1 MSITH
6 STFEVDHVLRTANL
20 LQTPFRTRDAVLP
33 FGRAMLIG
41 RPCLTIECLRE
52 AMTLRGLETDC
63 CPFEQNVSLCASG
76 YDVFVIFLMRWEPS
90 ALNFIEQRMAELR
103 VQALRVPVVALVED
117 AETGSAAFAGM
128 GFSTVVLG
136 LPSASFAVDVVHLL
150 MRGSR
155 QLRKFDTS
163 DGEPQMLDQLEA
175 EERGPSLVP
184 ADVCF
189 TRRETELLD
198 LLRRGMQ
205 NKLIAYELG
214 ISEST
219 VKAHLRSIMAKL
231 KAKNRTQAVCILA
244 QEMERTNRETVD
256 D

>member
-1 MSITH
+1 
-6 STFEVDHVLRTANL
+6 
-20 LQTPFRTRDAVLP
+20 
-33 FGRAMLIG
+33 
-41 RPCLTIECLRE
+41 
-52 AMTLRGLETDC
+52 
-63 CPFEQNVSLCASG
+63 
-76 YDVFVIFLMRWEPS
+76 
-90 ALNFIEQRMAELR
+90 
-103 VQALRVPVVALVED
+103 
-117 AETGSAAFAGM
+117 
-128 GFSTVVLG
+128 
-136 LPSASFAVDVVHLL
+136 
-150 MRGSR
+150 
-155 QLRKFDTS
+155 
-163 DGEPQMLDQLEA
+163 MLDQLEA

>member
-1 MSITH
+1 L
-6 STFEVDHVLRTANL
+6 D
-20 LQTPFRTRDAVLP
+20 
-33 FGRAMLIG
+33 LIEEEESFS
-41 RPCLTIECLRE
+41 RH
-52 AMTLRGLETDC
+52 
-63 CPFEQNVSLCASG
+63 
-76 YDVFVIFLMRWEPS
+76 
-90 ALNFIEQRMAELR
+90 NF
-103 VQALRVPVVALVED
+103 
-117 AETGSAAFAGM
+117 
-128 GFSTVVLG
+128 
-136 LPSASFAVDVVHLL
+136 
-150 MRGSR
+150 
-155 QLRKFDTS
+155 
-163 DGEPQMLDQLEA
+163 
-175 EERGPSLVP
+175 P